1 MVFWLYFLIMSA
13 VVSAQDTTGVGVLN
27 GSVVEEGT
35 RQPVAG
41 VKVCLATTGRCAESD
56 ARGRFRIGEVRP
68 GSYTLEVSRPGGGSL
83 TKEGIE
89 IRAGLEG
96 EVEVLLPDIGATS
109 QQVTVSAEVFV
120 APEEVK
126 NSGFLLQ
133 PIEISKSAGALQD
146 VSRYVATLP
155 GAVIGSNDFR
165 NDIIVRGGSPLE
177 NLFVVDNV
185 EIPNINNYANFASAG
200 GPVTMLDS
208 ELIQD
213 VTFLTGGYPSPYI
226 NRLSSVLQVA
236 LREGSREK
244 FRKRAIVNFAGAGG
258 ILEGP
263 VKDKGSWLFS
273 VRRSYLDWFTDDV
286 GFGGVPRNTN
296 FNTKVL
302 YDLDARNRL
311 WMVNITGVD
320 DISIR
325 PDGVSKNQVDNVFNI
340 DYDGWRSATGLNWQ
354 RLMGERAV
362 GLLGVTH
369 SESKVGA
376 RVGEQLFGDREIFF
390 DNSRE
395 GESTIKYD
403 LTAILPVLDKVQ
415 TGASVKIFRLDYNTA
430 QPIGVESPFS
440 VERGRIN
447 ALGLRRS
454 FVANQTGAYFQTS
467 RAVSSRLNVTY
478 GGRLDHYQYIGRTV
492 FSPRAGLSFRIAPK
506 LSFRASY
513 GHYYQQPFFLFLSA
527 FPVNRG
533 LAPIRSTHYV
543 AGFSYLAS
551 STLRFTVEGYHKTY
565 RNYPASIEFPEVSL
579 ANIGDTFNVSEL
591 LFPLTAAGRGRVRGL
606 EFFVEKKFSQK
617 FFGQANFSIS
627 RTRHA
632 ALDGVFRPGNFDYPR
647 VFNMVGGYRLTRNWE
662 VSLRYAYLTGR
673 PYTPF
678 NLAESTRQNRPIFDL
693 ARVNAERLPDYQR
706 MDFRLDRTFQTRW
719 GPVLLFVGLQNALG
733 RKNVQGIQWNRRGNE
748 ALTEEQLGRFPL
760 IGLDWRF

>member
-1 MVFWLYFLIMSA
+1 MMRVWILIPA
-13 VVSAQDTTGVGVLN
+13 LAWAQDTTGVGVLN
-27 GSVVEEGT
+27 GLVLQEMG
-35 RQPVAG
+35 RAAAPG
-41 VKVCLATTGRCAESD
+41 VRVCLGPGGRCAESD
-56 ARGRFRIGEVRP
+56 ADGRFRIGEVRP
-68 GSYTLEVSRPGGGSL
+68 GTYTLELERPGGGRL
-83 TKEGIE
+83 TREGIE

-96 EVEVLLPDIGATS
+96 EVEVLLPEIGAS
-109 QQVTVSAEVFV
+109 AQEVTVSAEAFV

-133 PIEISKSAGALQD
+133 PVEISKSAGALQD

-177 NLFVVDNV
+177 NLFVVDNI

-213 VTFLTGGYPSPYI
+213 VTFLTGGYPSSYI

-263 VKDKGSWLFS
+263 IKEKGSWLFS
-273 VRRSYLDWFTDDV
+273 VRRSYLDWFTDDI

-296 FNTKVL
+296 FNTKAL
-302 YDLDARNRL
+302 YDLDARNRVWL
-311 WMVNITGVD
+311 VNVTGVD
-320 DISIR
+320 DIRIR
-325 PDGVSKNQVDNVFNI
+325 PDGLSKDQRDNVYNI

-354 RLMGERAV
+354 RLMGDRAV

-376 RVGEQLFGDREIFF
+376 RVGEQLFNDREIYF
-390 DNSRE
+390 DDSRE
-395 GESTIKYD
+395 GETTVKYD

-415 TGASVKIFRLDYNTA
+415 TGASVKIFRLDYNTG
-430 QPIGVESPFS
+430 QPIGIESPFS

-454 FVANQTGAYFQTS
+454 FVANQTGAYIQSS
-467 RAVSSRLNVTY
+467 RALSSRLNVTY

-492 FSPRAGLSFRIAPK
+492 FSPRAGLSCRLAPK
-506 LSFRASY
+506 LSLRASY
-513 GHYYQQPFFLFLSA
+513 GQYYQQPFFLFLAA

-543 AGFSYLAS
+543 AGVSYLAS
-551 STLRFTVEGYHKTY
+551 STLRFTVEAYHKTY
-565 RNYPASIEFPEVSL
+565 RNYPASIEFPQVSL

-591 LFPLTAAGRGRVRGL
+591 LFPLTSAGRGRVRGV

-617 FFGQANFSIS
+617 FFGQANFSMS

-662 VSLRYAYLTGR
+662 FSLRYAYLSGR
-673 PYTPF
+673 PYTPY
-678 NLAESTRQNRPIFDL
+678 NITESTRQNRPIFDL
-693 ARVNAERLPDYQR
+693 AQVNAERLPDYQR
-706 MDFRLDRTFQTRW
+706 LDVRLDRTFQTRW
-719 GPVLLFVGLQNALG
+719 GPMLLFLGLQNALG
-733 RKNVQGIQWNRRGNE
+733 RKNVQAIQWNRRDVAVSIN
-748 ALTEEQLGRFPL
+748 EQLGRFPL